1 MKDMKL
7 HFCGGARTVT
17 GVNYFLETKDSKVL
31 IDCGLLQGEDGKQK
45 DFPYQPS
52 EIEAVFITHAHL
64 DHIGRLPELVK
75 KGFKGKI
82 FCTKPTIGLTRISLV
97 DSAEIEG
104 YRSRETGEEPSF
116 TIEDIEGVMKLFEG
130 ADYGEKREFKNL
142 SFCFRDAGHI
152 LGSAIIEFW
161 AEEQKIVFS
170 GDLGN
175 PPVPLLKATEF
186 IQEAD
191 YVIVDSVYGDRIHE
205 TKYERRDILEDTIE
219 ETVARGGTILI
230 PSFAM
235 ERAQEILY
243 ELNDLVENN
252 RIPQIPVFIDSPMAI
267 ELTEVYKKYPEYF
280 NKRATYLIE
289 SGDDLFRFPGLKLT
303 PTVNESKQINNIEPP
318 KIIIAGSGMS
328 TGGRI
333 LHHELRYLSD
343 PRSAFIAICYQAKG
357 TLGRQIVEG
366 AKEVR
371 IFGQTIPVKAKVTTI
386 NGYSAHAD
394 KEDIYNWVSKMVNQ
408 KERRKLKKVFA
419 VQGEEKASKAFAQI
433 VRDRLGVTA
442 VVPKPNQ
449 SIVLTKD

>member
-1 MKDMKL
+1 MKL

-17 GVNYFLETKDSKVL
+17 GVNYFLETKGAKVL
-31 IDCGLLQGEDGKQK
+31 IDCGLLQGESKEQK
-45 DFPYQPS
+45 GFSYNPS

-75 KGFKGKI
+75 GGFKGKI
-82 FCTKPTIGLTRISLV
+82 FCTKPTIDLTEISLA
-97 DSAEIEG
+97 DSAEIER
-104 YRSRETGEEPSF
+104 YRARENNREPSF
-116 TIEDIEGVMKLFEG
+116 TSEDIEKTMGLFEG
-130 ADYGEKREFKNL
+130 VDYGKKEKFNDI

-161 AEEQKIVFS
+161 AEDQKIVFS

-175 PPVPLLKATEF
+175 PPVPLLRATEF

-191 YVIVDSVYGDRIHE
+191 YVVVDSVYGDRVHE
-205 TKYERRDILEDTIE
+205 TKHQRRDILEDTIE

-235 ERAQEILY
+235 ERTQEILY

-252 RIPQIPVFIDSPMAI
+252 RIPRIPVFIDSPMAI
-267 ELTEVYKKYPEYF
+267 ELTEVYKNHPEYF
-280 NKRATYLIE
+280 NKQATYLIK
-289 SGDDLFRFPGLKLT
+289 SGDDLFKFPGLKLT
-303 PTVNESKQINNIEPP
+303 PTVDESKKINNVEPP

-343 PRSAFIAICYQAKG
+343 PRSAFISICYQAKG
-357 TLGRQIVEG
+357 TLGRQIVGG
-366 AKEVR
+366 AKKVR
-371 IFGQTIPVKAKVTTI
+371 IYGQTIPVKLKVVAI
-386 NGYSAHAD
+386 GGYSAHAD
-394 KEDIYNWVSKMVNQ
+394 REDVYNWISKMVSQ
-408 KERRKLKKVFA
+408 QEGRSLKKVFA

-433 VRDRLGVTA
+433 IKDRLGISA
-442 VVPKPNQ
+442 IVPKPNQ
-449 SIVLTKD
+449 TVVLTKD